1 MSKAAAK
8 VIPRF
13 YTIGLFQ
20 IMTEDGEIINT
31 VYWMWKTV
39 VEAKKV
45 GVMGVDENE
54 VLLYWKINLC
64 NSALV
69 H

>member
-1 MSKAAAK
+1 MSKPAK
-8 VIPRF
+8 VVPRF
-13 YTIGLFQ
+13 YTIWFFHF
-20 IMTEDGEIINT
+20 IIEDGEIINT
-31 VYWMWKTV
+31 VNWMWKTL

-54 VLLYWKINLC
+54 VLLYWINNLC
-64 NSALV
+64 KSALV